1 MTEMKF
7 HVTQEKHVLQ
17 SDECVFEMNTK
28 KENVSRLTINHHI
41 LFTKTDNHVENHV
54 EGQFPIKNTRSLKK
68 RCEFLFQLEQLVL
81 QKSASGV
88 GRNCAENFFRGG
100 GRTQGLEEDLQKF
113 LSLSFEQQWGKFWKT
128 FLFLICRKVSKW
140 YFAKVIPRLVLSLNS
155 LFLSGAEWE
164 KTICG
169 ELPDPSILS
178 LAKTDLRTN
187 WFLADMSIYQ

>member
-1 MTEMKF
+1 MFLVLPSTITSSSQKQTITLKITLKANF
-7 HVTQEKHVLQ
+7 RSRTQDL
-17 SDECVFEMNTK
+17 
-28 KENVSRLTINHHI
+28 
-41 LFTKTDNHVENHV
+41 
-54 EGQFPIKNTRSLKK
+54 LK
-68 RCEFLFQLEQLVL
+68 RWEFLFQLEQLVS

-164 KTICG
+164 KKQFVGNCQIHQFSALQKLICTQIG
-169 ELPDPSILS
+169 FWQICQYINDTCLCLEIIL
-178 LAKTDLRTN
+178 
-187 WFLADMSIYQ
+187 

>member
-1 MTEMKF
+1 MFLVLPSTITSSSQKQTITLKITLKANF
-7 HVTQEKHVLQ
+7 RSRTQDL
-17 SDECVFEMNTK
+17 
-28 KENVSRLTINHHI
+28 
-41 LFTKTDNHVENHV
+41 
-54 EGQFPIKNTRSLKK
+54 LK
-68 RCEFLFQLEQLVL
+68 RWEFLFQLEQLVS

-164 KTICG
+164 KNNLWGIARFINSQPC
-169 ELPDPSILS
+169 
-178 LAKTDLRTN
+178 KN
-187 WFLADMSIYQ
+187 

>member
-1 MTEMKF
+1 MFLVLPSTITSSSQKQTITLKITLKANF
-7 HVTQEKHVLQ
+7 RSRTQDL
-17 SDECVFEMNTK
+17 
-28 KENVSRLTINHHI
+28 
-41 LFTKTDNHVENHV
+41 
-54 EGQFPIKNTRSLKK
+54 LK
-68 RCEFLFQLEQLVL
+68 RWEFLFQLEQLVL

-164 KTICG
+164 KNNLWGIAR
-169 ELPDPSILS
+169 SINS
-178 LAKTDLRTN
+178 QPCKN
-187 WFLADMSIYQ
+187 WFAHKLVFGRYVNISMTHACV